1 MDGTTKEQDKIRR
14 GTLLISL
21 LLLVCSLGSYF
32 VYQHF
37 YQPELHVSFVSKKI
51 LPNTGSVKDPEDKT
65 AKNVNNYSAGRK
77 SQPNSTLEKELEID
91 PINSLIDKENL
102 EKTVPRSSSSKV
114 FKLSDEIESSY

>member
-21 LLLVCSLGSYF
+21 LLLVCSLGSFF

-37 YQPELHVSFVSKKI
+37 YQSELHVSFVSKKT
-51 LPNTGSVKDPEDKT
+51 LPNTGSVKDPKDKK
-65 AKNVNNYSAGRK
+65 AKSVNNYSVGRK
-77 SQPNSTLEKELEID
+77 NQLNSTLEKELELD
-91 PINSLIDKENL
+91 PLNPLIDKKNS
-102 EKTVPRSSSSKV
+102 EKTIPRSPSSKV

>member
-51 LPNTGSVKDPEDKT
+51 LPNTGSVNKT
-65 AKNVNNYSAGRK
+65 TPKQGKTKV
-77 SQPNSTLEKELEID
+77 EK
-91 PINSLIDKENL
+91 
-102 EKTVPRSSSSKV
+102 RSSEKNERQPELRQDLFNQRQVKRQTNQVTSSAKI
-114 FKLSDEIESSY
+114 FKLSDRLGSLPK